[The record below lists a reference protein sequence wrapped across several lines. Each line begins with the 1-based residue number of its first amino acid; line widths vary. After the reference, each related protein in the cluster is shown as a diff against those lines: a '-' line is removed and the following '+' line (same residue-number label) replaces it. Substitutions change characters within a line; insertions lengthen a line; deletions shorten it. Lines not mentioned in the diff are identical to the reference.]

1 MGAMKPFA
9 ISYTSFD
16 FPYAR
21 PGATAPQPQIR
32 KFYQI
37 AAETST
43 ENASLLKK
51 HARLGIISAEGKNM
65 E

>member
-43 ENASLLKK
+43 VKYGLSRVYAFEKED
-51 HARLGIISAEGKNM
+51 ARRQWRLA
-65 E
+65 